1 MRVLLLQSPPLHW
14 HSIIRMEIPAHCR
27 LQTPSKSR
35 RTTKTFRQKS
45 SINDK
50 KKKKNLVVLGCCR
63 RGRGGCW
70 CLIRRFKWSKKKS
83 SDRKT
88 KRWDNYFVSVFSPSY
103 LSPSLLLS
111 VFMWFFWAFWN
122 LLTQIIQVQARGG
135 LAEGA
140 KPGQRAHLGAP
151 LEWLPAPSARL
162 W

>member
-1 MRVLLLQSPPLHW
+1 MKQ
-14 HSIIRMEIPAHCR
+14 
-27 LQTPSKSR
+27 K
-35 RTTKTFRQKS
+35 KKFRQENKT
-45 SINDK
+45 
-50 KKKKNLVVLGCCR
+50 LGQLFCKC
-63 RGRGGCW
+63 
-70 CLIRRFKWSKKKS
+70 F
-83 SDRKT
+83 
-88 KRWDNYFVSVFSPSY
+88 FPPSY

-162 W
+162 